1 MTASIAPILC
11 GPAGSPLKS
20 RLSIKNRTYMN
31 NTETGTAPQQKL
43 KLHISTCPND
53 TFMFDAILHG
63 RLTPPP
69 PFDTDLTM
77 SDIEELNKA
86 VLTGEADI
94 SKISYAVYPQIAD
107 DYMLL
112 DSGSALGYGN
122 GPLLV
127 SRRKIYPDEVSA
139 ATIAIPGDHTTA
151 GMLLRHAFG
160 GNLRT
165 RPYLFCH
172 IAEAVLDDEVD
183 AGVLIHEERFTYADK
198 GLRLVAD
205 LGSLWEQSTSL
216 PIPLGAIVAHRRL
229 GEETI
234 RRVEET
240 IHRSVAYAMENPGAS
255 YRFVRDN
262 ARELSDEVLR
272 RHIDMFVNK
281 FSLSLNDEGRR
292 AVRRLLAEGGFADRD
307 DIWLKNR

>member
-1 MTASIAPILC
+1 
-11 GPAGSPLKS
+11 
-20 RLSIKNRTYMN
+20 MN
-31 NTETGTAPQQKL
+31 NSQKL

-53 TFMFDAILHG
+53 TFMFDALLHG

-69 PFDTDLTM
+69 PLTVELTM
-77 SDIEELNKA
+77 SDIEELNRA
-86 VLTGEADI
+86 VLTGEPDI

-127 SRRKIYPDEVSA
+127 SRRKIYPDEIAS
-139 ATIAIPGDHTTA
+139 ATIAIPGEHTTA
-151 GMLLRHAFG
+151 NLLLRHAFG
-160 GNLRT
+160 KDLRT

-172 IAEAVLDDEVD
+172 IAEAVLDDEAD

-198 GLRLVAD
+198 GLHLVAD

-229 GEETI
+229 GDDTI
-234 RRVEET
+234 RIIEQSVR
-240 IHRSVAYAMENPGAS
+240 RSVAYAMENPGRS
-255 YRFVRDN
+255 YRFVREN
-262 ARELSDEVLR
+262 ARELSDDVIG

-281 FSLSLNDEGRR
+281 FSLSLESEGRE
-292 AVRRLLAEGGFADRD
+292 AVQRLLAEGGLADRD
-307 DIWLKNR
+307 DIWLKDR

>member
-1 MTASIAPILC
+1 MQTL
-11 GPAGSPLKS
+11 
-20 RLSIKNRTYMN
+20 RLN
-31 NTETGTAPQQKL
+31 
-43 KLHISTCPND
+43 ISTCPND
-53 TFMFDAILHG
+53 TFMFDAMLHG
-63 RLTPPP
+63 RLVPPP
-69 PFDTDLTM
+69 PLSVQLTM

-86 VLTGEADI
+86 VLTGEPDI

-107 DYMLL
+107 DYVLL

-127 SRRKIYPDEVSA
+127 SRRRIYPDEVAS
-139 ATIAIPGDHTTA
+139 ATIAIPGERTTA
-151 GMLLRHAFG
+151 NLLLRHAFG
-160 GNLRT
+160 KELRT
-165 RPYLFCH
+165 RPYLFCD
-172 IAEAVLDDEVD
+172 IAEAVLDDEAD

-205 LGSLWEQSTSL
+205 LGSLWEQNTSL

-240 IHRSVAYAMENPGAS
+240 VRRSVAYAMENPQDS
-255 YRFVRDN
+255 YRFVHDN

-272 RHIDMFVNK
+272 KHIDMFVNK

-292 AVRRLLAEGGFADRD
+292 AVRRLLAEDGFADRD
-307 DIWLKNR
+307 DIWLRDR